1 MNYPV
6 FLPRYLKTMKRIA
19 VFPGS
24 FDPIT
29 QGHVSIVKRAVQ
41 LFDEIIV
48 AVGVNADKKA
58 MFPVEVRKQWIETVF
73 KDMPQISVELYQGL
87 TIDFCQ
93 KAGANYI
100 LRGLRTAADFE
111 FERGIGQVNKLL
123 ATDVETV
130 FLLTEAKY
138 TPISSSIVRDV
149 IRHQGDVNELVPK
162 EILSELKLFQ
172 SNTVV
177 SK

>member
-1 MNYPV
+1 
-6 FLPRYLKTMKRIA
+6 MKRIA

-29 QGHVSIVKRAVQ
+29 QGHVSIVKRAAQ

-48 AVGVNADKKA
+48 AIGVNADKKA
-58 MFPVEVRKQWIETVF
+58 MFPVEMRKQWIETVF
-73 KDMPQISVELYQGL
+73 KDLPEVHVELYQGL
-87 TIDFCQ
+87 TIDFCR
-93 KAGANYI
+93 KVDANFI

-123 ATDVETV
+123 ATKIETV

-149 IRHQGDVNELVPK
+149 IRHGGDVSFMVPE
-162 EILSELKLFQ
+162 EILTEIKQ
-172 SNTVV
+172 Q
-177 SK
+177 